1 MLLFVLIMA
10 LGSACATGPI
20 SSNPLGTY
28 RVQIPEL
35 QVKPKTGL
43 LCGTAEGTTPIPC
56 IILGLA
62 DWEAVIRELKAACLA
77 LPGPEEPEADL
88 KKRCLAD

>member
-1 MLLFVLIMA
+1 MLLFVLIGG
-10 LGSACATGPI
+10 LLSACATGPT

-43 LCGTAEGTTPIPC
+43 CGTTESQAPVPC